1 MTSDRAS
8 GGAWGSRVHVGVVI
22 RVSERQPG
30 SIVRGSVQVREC
42 VVVSVSRQALEATR
56 KSRDEIRLGEDSLRS
71 MMENHWKFFFLI
83 RYIMLIFVRYKYNN
97 CE

>member
-1 MTSDRAS
+1 M
-8 GGAWGSRVHVGVVI
+8 HVGVVI

-42 VVVSVSRQALEATR
+42 VVSVSRQALEATR

-71 MMENHWKFFFLI
+71 MMENHWNFFSN
-83 RYIMLIFVRYKYNN
+83 YIMLIFVHYKYNN

>member
-8 GGAWGSRVHVGVVI
+8 GGAWGGRVHVGVVI

-56 KSRDEIRLGEDSLRS
+56 KSRDEITLGEDSLRS
-71 MMENHWKFFFLI
+71 MMENHWNFVFLI
-83 RYIMLIFVRYKYNN
+83 IL
-97 CE
+97 C

>member
-1 MTSDRAS
+1 M
-8 GGAWGSRVHVGVVI
+8 HVCVVI
-22 RVSERQPG
+22 RVSGRQRG
-30 SIVRGSVQVREC
+30 SIVRGCVQVRER

-83 RYIMLIFVRYKYNN
+83 IL
-97 CE
+97 C